1 MDVSPSQITL
11 DDLAALE
18 YYEMNLYLLNKER
31 QKIVVRGRLTPA
43 EDNRLNA
50 IDAEMDYWVDMI
62 EEIDP
67 EYWYEEE
74 ETV

>member
-1 MDVSPSQITL
+1 MSSVSITL
-11 DDLAALE
+11 DELVALE
-18 YYEMNLYLLNKER
+18 YYEMNLYMLDKER
-31 QKIVVRGRLTPA
+31 QKIVARGRLTPA

-50 IDAEMDYWVDMI
+50 IDAEIEHWASAI

-67 EYWYEEE
+67 EYWTD